1 MIKILNTKSKDFK
14 KKFNYYLNIR
24 RKYSSSKISVVK
36 KIVND
41 VKKNKDK
48 SLIKYEKKFNN
59 IKSLNV
65 NKLFYSKNEIEKSVK
80 TLDKKIKNSIDI
92 AFKRIFNFHKNQKFK
107 GFKI

>member
-1 MIKILNTKSKDFK
+1 MALSMIKILNTKSQDFK

-24 RKYSSSKISVVK
+24 RKYSSSKITIVK

-59 IKSLNV
+59 VKSLNT
-65 NKLFYSKNEIEKSVK
+65 NKLFFSKIEI
-80 TLDKKIKNSIDI
+80 
-92 AFKRIFNFHKNQKFK
+92 
-107 GFKI
+107 